1 MKKGKPAATAGVQVG
16 EYIHSI
22 DGQFIANKAAFE
34 NAFLSCLAGDSI
46 EVKLLGQGSSHHS
59 WI

>member
-22 DGQFIANKAAFE
+22 DGQFIASKAAFE
-34 NAFLSCLAGDSI
+34 NAFLSSLAGDSI
-46 EVKLLGQGSSHHS
+46 EVKLLGKGLSHS
-59 WI
+59 